1 LTQAL
6 KHGWF
11 DCMAHQAAIHLEAQR
26 YASLRA
32 FLASRGDVEIGYA
45 QDCPLPPEQLAKT
58 TPASSYV
65 TQTHSGGL
73 TAMVYRIQIGGQVY
87 ALKVRRPQALV
98 QNFDGETSFLN
109 ELLRRQEIA
118 QLAAR
123 DAWPAHAHVTPTL
136 YASWRHGIL
145 LTPWIESQPVYAW
158 NARQL
163 TQAFAAGAALIE
175 SGMFEWDFSSGNV
188 LDDGQSVWL
197 FDLGYCYRFDPLT
210 QFNSAGTGQDEPLF
224 HLIER
229 FETRN
234 LSAQWLQ
241 IEQEQG
247 LRAVLDAFAQVK
259 HCACICYE
267 NLGQRLTARGAQA
280 TVLVWLNDYVTRW
293 RTALLEESALY
304 TQYLVDAWR
313 AHLLDVEDDLRG
325 RICTALTL
333 RRLDWLTRSLNRHGS
348 LLEEHQAFFWA
359 DKTRSTQERLN
370 HLESMRAQAVKWQAH
385 GDTQQTVEV
394 A

>member
-1 LTQAL
+1 MNQQTTSS
-6 KHGWF
+6 
-11 DCMAHQAAIHLEAQR
+11 LEA
-26 YASLRA
+26 LRHA
-32 FLASRGDVEIGYA
+32 ALHAWLASQADIEVGRV

-58 TPASSYV
+58 TPASNYV
-65 TQTHSGGL
+65 VETHAGGL
-73 TAMVYRIQIGGQVY
+73 TAMVYRINIDGRDY

-109 ELLRRQEIA
+109 ELMRRQEIT

-123 DAWPAHAHVTPTL
+123 GAWPAHAIVTPTL

-145 LTPWIESQPVYAW
+145 LTPWIDGQPVQSW

-163 TQAFAAGAALIE
+163 TQAFAAGAALIQA
-175 SGMFEWDFSSGNV
+175 GMFEWDFSPGNV
-188 LDDGQSVWL
+188 LDDGQTVWL

-210 QFNSAGTGQDEPLF
+210 QFNSAGNGQDEPLF

-267 NLGQRLTARGAQA
+267 NLGQRLAARGAQA
-280 TVLVWLNDYVTRW
+280 TVLAWLNDHVTRW

-325 RICTALTL
+325 RTCTALTL
-333 RRLDWLTRSLNRHGS
+333 RRLDWLAQTLNHHGQ

-359 DKTRSTQERLN
+359 DKARSLQERRN
-370 HLESMRAQAVKWQAH
+370 HLESMRAQAIQWQ
-385 GDTQQTVEV
+385 TQGCAQHPMEAV
-394 A
+394 